1 MKKIVLKAA
10 LLAATI
16 SSTGVFALTSF
27 AANPRIS
34 RARAKEIAVAQA
46 GLPAS
51 SVRFTK
57 VKLDYE
63 KGRYEYEI
71 DFRYNG
77 YEYDVELYTN
87 TGAVLDYDVEYD
99 D

>member
-1 MKKIVLKAA
+1 MKKLALRAA
-10 LLAATI
+10 LFAATL
-16 SSTGVFALTSF
+16 STTGVFALTSF
-27 AANPRIS
+27 AASPRIS
-34 RARAKEIAVAQA
+34 QARAKEIAVDQA

-71 DFRYNG
+71 EFRYNG
-77 YEYDVELYTN
+77 YEYDVELDAN

>member
-1 MKKIVLKAA
+1 MKKLA
-10 LLAATI
+10 LRVALFAATL
-16 SSTGVFALTSF
+16 STTGVFALTSF
-27 AANPRIS
+27 AASQRIS

-71 DFRYNG
+71 EFRYNG
-77 YEYDVELYTN
+77 YEYDVELDAN

>member
-1 MKKIVLKAA
+1 MKKIVLKAV
-10 LLAATI
+10 LLAATL
-16 SSTGVFALTSF
+16 STTGVFALKSY

-34 RARAKEIAVAQA
+34 QASANEISVAQA
-46 GLPAS
+46 VFPAS

-71 DFRYNG
+71 EFRYNG
-77 YEYDVELYTN
+77 YEYGVELDAN

>member
-1 MKKIVLKAA
+1 MKKLALRAA
-10 LLAATI
+10 LFAATL
-16 SSTGVFALTSF
+16 STTGVFALTSF

-71 DFRYNG
+71 EFRYNG
-77 YEYDVELYTN
+77 YEYDVELDAN

>member
-1 MKKIVLKAA
+1 MPRNPAFRCAA
-10 LLAATI
+10 
-16 SSTGVFALTSF
+16 F
-27 AANPRIS
+27 AASPRIS

-46 GLPAS
+46 VLPAS

-71 DFRYNG
+71 EFRYNG
-77 YEYDVELYTN
+77 YEYDVELDAN